1 MKKTDFLEDRTEKGN
16 CLVTSDSTD
25 FFVVIHDRLLERS
38 DVTEGDKKEHLEGF
52 DDNRRKT
59 NRKKDPAPEKI
70 PKRDWKISRARH
82 GRASAAE
89 SFAGNFCC
97 GVVGPIYFGSIPPH
111 GSVAPCDAP
120 AL

>member
-59 NRKKDPAPEKI
+59 NRKLDP
-70 PKRDWKISRARH
+70 
-82 GRASAAE
+82 
-89 SFAGNFCC
+89 
-97 GVVGPIYFGSIPPH
+97 VGSTVRYEMRKLCT
-111 GSVAPCDAP
+111 GSV
-120 AL
+120 